1 MSAGRQGLAMTKA
14 GLRAAVA
21 GQGKQPWS
29 PDTDQSEV
37 LTVLTLTDRAAETI
51 RVLTSQPGIPAETGL
66 RMSLQGSDGGS
77 LTLSLE
83 PPQPGDTVIE
93 DAGAKVFVQED
104 VAGMVGDGELDA
116 ELDDQGQ
123 ASFTL
128 GTQNGSANGNGAH
141 NN

>member
-1 MSAGRQGLAMTKA
+1 
-14 GLRAAVA
+14 
-21 GQGKQPWS
+21 
-29 PDTDQSEV
+29 V

-51 RVLTSQPGIPAETGL
+51 RVLTSQPGIPADTGL

-83 PPQPGDTVIE
+83 GPQPGDTVIE

-104 VAGMVGDGELDA
+104 VASMVGDGELDA
-116 ELDDQGQ
+116 ELDEQGQ

-128 GTQNGSANGNGAH
+128 GSQGPGASSNGSGSNAQ

>member
-1 MSAGRQGLAMTKA
+1 MIARA
-14 GLRAAVA
+14 GLRAAA
-21 GQGKQPWS
+21 GGQGHQPCP
-29 PDTDQSEV
+29 PDADQMEV

-51 RVLTSQPGIPAETGL
+51 RVLISQPGIPAETGL
-66 RMSLQGSDGGS
+66 RMSLQDTDSGS

-83 PPQPGDTVIE
+83 GPQPGDTVIE

-116 ELDDQGQ
+116 ELDEEGQ

-128 GTQNGSANGNGAH
+128 GAPGGASPSP
-141 NN
+141 N

>member
-1 MSAGRQGLAMTKA
+1 MAG
-14 GLRAAVA
+14 
-21 GQGKQPWS
+21 GQGHQPWP

-37 LTVLTLTDRAAETI
+37 LNLLTLTDRAAETI
-51 RVLTSQPGIPAETGL
+51 RTLTSQPGIPADTGL
-66 RMSLQGSDGGS
+66 RMSLQGSDGGA

-83 PPQPGDTVIE
+83 GPQPGDTVIE

-104 VAGMVGDGELDA
+104 VAGLVGDGELDA

-128 GTQNGSANGNGAH
+128 GTQGSDAQANGAQ

>member
-1 MSAGRQGLAMTKA
+1 M
-14 GLRAAVA
+14 
-21 GQGKQPWS
+21 
-29 PDTDQSEV
+29 
-37 LTVLTLTDRAAETI
+37 LTLTDRAAETI
-51 RVLTSQPGIPAETGL
+51 RVLTSQPGIPDDTGL

-83 PPQPGDTVIE
+83 GPQPGDTVIE

-128 GTQNGSANGNGAH
+128 GTQGSTAQSNGQNNQGNGAP

>member
-1 MSAGRQGLAMTKA
+1 MSRA
-14 GLRAAVA
+14 GLRAAPG
-21 GQGKQPWS
+21 GQGHATWS

-51 RVLTSQPGIPAETGL
+51 RVLISQPGIPADTGL

-83 PPQPGDTVIE
+83 GPQPGDTVIE

-116 ELDDQGQ
+116 ELDEQGQ

-128 GTQNGSANGNGAH
+128 GSQGPGASGNGSQGNAQ

>member
-1 MSAGRQGLAMTKA
+1 
-14 GLRAAVA
+14 
-21 GQGKQPWS
+21 
-29 PDTDQSEV
+29 V
-37 LTVLTLTDRAAETI
+37 LNLLTLTDRAAETI
-51 RVLTSQPGIPAETGL
+51 RTLTSQPGIPADTGL
-66 RMSLQGSDGGS
+66 RMSLQGSDGGA

-83 PPQPGDTVIE
+83 GPQPGDTVIE

-104 VAGMVGDGELDA
+104 VAGLVGDGELDA

-128 GTQNGSANGNGAH
+128 GTQGNEAAANGAQ